1 MTEKFSIIIPAYNE
15 ENRIGQTLRSISG
28 YVRGRSLD
36 CELIV
41 VDDGS
46 ADGTAEVVTQE
57 LKALPGIRARLLMNG
72 SNRGKGFSVRRGM
85 LEAEGDLLLFT
96 DADLSTPIEDFDK
109 LRNALEEG
117 FDVAIGSRAVAG
129 ARVEIHQNL
138 LRETMG
144 KIFNR
149 IARVFTFRDISD
161 SQCGFKAFK
170 RQAAYD
176 LFGSARIDGF
186 SFDAEVLFLA
196 QKRGYKVKEVPVTWR
211 NSPASKVAILSDPVK
226 MFLELFLI
234 RILHFGHAKSGF
246 KKN

>member
-1 MTEKFSIIIPAYNE
+1 MTEKFSVIIPAYNE
-15 ENRIGQTLRSISG
+15 ENRIGQTLRRISG
-28 YVRGRSLD
+28 YVRSQSLD

-46 ADGTAEVVTQE
+46 TDATAEVVTQE
-57 LKALPGIRARLLMNG
+57 FKAMPGIRARLLMNG
-72 SNRGKGFSVRRGM
+72 RNRGKGFSVRRGM

-109 LRNALEEG
+109 LKNALDQG
-117 FDVAIGSRAVAG
+117 YDVAIGSRAVDG

-138 LRETMG
+138 VRESMG

-149 IARVFTFRDISD
+149 MARVFTFRNISD
-161 SQCGFKAFK
+161 SQCGFKAFT
-170 RQAAYD
+170 RAAAYD

-196 QKRGYKVKEVPVTWR
+196 QQRGYKVKEVPVTWR

-234 RILHFGHAKSGF
+234 RILHPGHAKSSF
-246 KKN
+246 EKN

>member
-1 MTEKFSIIIPAYNE
+1 MKCSVIIPAYNE
-15 ENRIGQTLRSISG
+15 ENRIGQTLRNVNA
-28 YVRGRSLD
+28 YVLARSME

-46 ADGTAEVVTQE
+46 TDGTAEVVTQE
-57 LKALPGIRARLLMNG
+57 FKAMSAMSTRLLMNG
-72 SNRGKGFSVRRGM
+72 GNRGKGFSVRRGM
-85 LEAEGDLLLFT
+85 LESGGDCLLFT

-109 LRNALEEG
+109 LKAALDEG
-117 FDVAIGSRAVAG
+117 YDVAIGSRAVDDSC
-129 ARVEIHQNL
+129 VEIHQNFV
-138 LRETMG
+138 RETMG

-170 RQAAYD
+170 RAAAYD
-176 LFGSARIDGF
+176 LFGSSRIDGF
-186 SFDAEVLFLA
+186 SFDAEILFLA
-196 QKRGYKVKEVPVTWR
+196 QQRGYKVKEVPVTWR

-226 MFLELFLI
+226 MFWELFLI
-234 RILHFGHAKSGF
+234 RILHPGHAKSCC

>member
-1 MTEKFSIIIPAYNE
+1 MTEKLSVIIPAYNE

-28 YVRGRSLD
+28 YVRAHSLD
-36 CELIV
+36 CEIIV

-57 LKALPGIRARLLMNG
+57 FKAMPGIRARLLMNG
-72 SNRGKGFSVRRGM
+72 ANRGKGFSVRRGM

-96 DADLSTPIEDFDK
+96 DADLSTPIEDWDK
-109 LRNALEEG
+109 LKNALDQG
-117 FDVAIGSRAVAG
+117 CDVAIGSRAVAG
-129 ARVEIHQNL
+129 SRVEIHQNFI
-138 LRETMG
+138 RESMG

-149 IARVFTFRDISD
+149 MARVLTFRNISD
-161 SQCGFKAFK
+161 SQCGFKAF
-170 RQAAYD
+170 RRAAAYD

-196 QKRGYKVKEVPVTWR
+196 QHRGYKVKEVPVTWR

-226 MFLELFLI
+226 MFWELFLI
-234 RILHFGHAKSGF
+234 RILHPGHAKSSVR
-246 KKN
+246 KD